1 MRARDPGTMR
11 GIFAAIDRYGDRL
24 AVVCEGR
31 TWTYREIGDAADRLA
46 AWLVDQGVR
55 PGDPVLL
62 ALANRAE
69 WIIADQAIIRAGAAK
84 VPVNDMLSATEIE
97 YIIVDCGARVGLV
110 DAALY
115 KRVAGADAGDLTILL
130 ALDGVGA
137 NDSRVVSW
145 PAALERTNADPPD
158 ILVRPDDRAM
168 ILYTGGTTGRQK
180 GVVHTQRT
188 LSICELAHVV
198 ELGLR
203 DDERMLIISP
213 LPHATGFLAQAGLLK
228 GATLYIESKFDADL
242 VLRRVSEDRITF
254 VFMVPTMIYRVL
266 DRADESPGD
275 FSALRTILYGAAP
288 ITLETLSR
296 GLRTFGPVFVQL
308 YGQSESPDFITRLRR
323 EDHDLDHPERLS
335 SCGQATALVEVAI
348 FDDDDQPLPPGE
360 VGQVVARGP
369 FVMVGYHNLPEKS
382 ATTLAD
388 GWLHTGDVG
397 RLDEQ
402 GYLFLLDRLNDMI
415 ISGGMNVYST
425 EVENVIQRCP
435 GVGQVSVVGIAD
447 DDWGERVV
455 AFVVAAGVD
464 EPDLEGIRAVCREE
478 LAAYKRPKDVIV
490 IGALPVTAFG
500 KVDKKS
506 LRARFGRRE
515 EHVTKLL
522 T

>member
-1 MRARDPGTMR
+1 MTTRDIRTMR
-11 GIFAAIDRYGDRL
+11 GIFTPIARYGDRP

-31 TWTYREIGDAADRLA
+31 TWTYREIVESADRLA
-46 AWLVDQGVR
+46 AWLVAKGVG
-55 PGDPVLL
+55 PGEPVLL

-69 WIIADQAIIRAGAAK
+69 WIIADQAILRAGAAK
-84 VPVNDMLSATEIE
+84 VPVNDMLSASEIE
-97 YIIVDCGARVGLV
+97 YIATDCGARVGLV

-115 KRVAGADAGDLTILL
+115 ERLAAAEAPGLTTLV

-137 NDSRVVSW
+137 ADPRVVRW
-145 PAALERTNADPPD
+145 PTALERAGAVSGPPD
-158 ILVRPDDRAM
+158 VKVDPSDRAM

-180 GVVHTQRT
+180 GVVHTQQT

-198 ELGLR
+198 ELGLQ

-213 LPHATGFLAQAGLLK
+213 LPHATGFLVQAGMLK
-228 GATLYIESKFDADL
+228 GATLYIEPRFDADL
-242 VLRRVSEDRITF
+242 VLRRVVEDLITF

-266 DRADESPGD
+266 DRAEAAPGD
-275 FSALRTILYGAAP
+275 YSSLRTILYGAAP
-288 ITLETLSR
+288 ITLETLGR

-308 YGQSESPDFITRLRR
+308 YGQTESPDFITRLRR
-323 EDHDLDHPERLS
+323 EDHDLDYPERLA
-335 SCGQATALVEVAI
+335 SCGQATALVELAI
-348 FDDDDQPLPPGE
+348 FDEDDHPLPPGQA
-360 VGQVVARGP
+360 GQVVARGP

-382 ATTLAD
+382 AETLKG

-397 RLDEQ
+397 RVDED

-455 AFVVAAGVD
+455 AFIVPAGPD
-464 EPDLEGIRAVCREE
+464 EPDLGRIQAVCREQ
-478 LAAYKRPKDVIV
+478 LAAYKRPKEVIV
-490 IGALPVTAFG
+490 LPGLPVTAYG
-500 KVDKKS
+500 KVDKKN
-506 LRARFGRRE
+506 LRARF
-515 EHVTKLL
+515 VPSSM
-522 T
+522 

>member
-1 MRARDPGTMR
+1 MSARDLRTMR
-11 GIFAAIDRYGDRL
+11 GVFAAIGRYGDRP

-31 TWTYREIGDAADRLA
+31 SWTYREIVDSADRLA
-46 AWLVDQGVR
+46 NWLVDQGIR
-55 PGDPVLL
+55 PGEPVLL

-69 WIIADQAIIRAGAAK
+69 WIIADQAIVRAGAAK
-84 VPVNDMLSATEIE
+84 VPVNDMLSASEIE
-97 YIIVDCGARVGLV
+97 YIATDCGARIGLV
-110 DAALY
+110 DAALF
-115 KRVAGADAGDLTILL
+115 KRIAAADAPGLTTLL

-137 NDSRVVSW
+137 SDPRVTSW
-145 PAALERTNADPPD
+145 ATALDGADVGTPD
-158 ILVRPDDRAM
+158 VDVEPDHRAM

-198 ELGLR
+198 ELGLQ
-203 DDERMLIISP
+203 DDERMLIVSP
-213 LPHATGFLAQAGLLK
+213 LPHATGFLAQAGMLK

-242 VLRRVSEDRITF
+242 VLRRVTDDRITF

-266 DRADESPGD
+266 DRADVAPGD
-275 FSALRTILYGAAP
+275 FSSLRTILYGAAP

-323 EDHDLDHPERLS
+323 EDHDLDRPERLT

-348 FDDDDQPLPPGE
+348 VDDDDRPLPPGQA
-360 VGQVVARGP
+360 GQVVARGP

-382 ATTLAD
+382 ATTLAR

-397 RLDEQ
+397 RLDDD

-455 AFVVAAGVD
+455 AFVVPAGGD
-464 EPDLEGIRAVCREE
+464 DLDLDGIRATCREE
-478 LAAYKRPKDVIV
+478 LAAYKRPKNVVVIS
-490 IGALPVTAFG
+490 ALPVTAYG
-500 KVDKKS
+500 KVDKKG
-506 LRARFGRRE
+506 LRARFSDGSQ
-515 EHVTKLL
+515 HVTKLL